1 MHAAILSRTGGA
13 PGGWKRRWYDRA
25 VKATIER
32 ERKLTAAPGFRLPD
46 DLPGEALPE
55 RELSSTYYD
64 TSDHRL
70 AAAAITLRYRSEP
83 GRDGAWQLKLPHD
96 GDRLELEYE
105 GAARRV
111 PAEVLEL
118 LTAHLRGRRPAP
130 VARLRTRRAGVLVRD
145 GERAVAEVVTD
156 AVDVFEGRRI
166 VRRFDEIEVEL
177 VDGDAAAMRAIV
189 RRLHRAGAADSDA
202 RPKLFQALDLPAV
215 RPPSRPRRRAPAK
228 EHVAAALREQ
238 YAAIVRHDPGTRLG
252 RDPEELHQMR
262 VATRRMRAILRAAGP
277 LLDPEW
283 VQSLRAEVG
292 WLGGALGPVRDL
304 DVLVDHL
311 KADAHV
317 LGATDERA
325 FLVLLRSLESEH
337 DADRAA
343 MLAVLRERRFVTLID
358 RLERETKAPPLT
370 AAGESLRALAAR
382 EFRRLRK
389 RVRALG
395 DHPPDADLH
404 AARIAVKR
412 ARYAAELAERSVG
425 KAATVVIRD
434 LKLLQDVLGD
444 HQDAAVAEDRIRALV
459 KPRTSAATA
468 IAAGR
473 VIERQHERR
482 RAARAAFPEAW
493 RAVERDAETVFL

>member
-1 MHAAILSRTGGA
+1 VSR
-13 PGGWKRRWYDRA
+13 YDRA

-55 RELSSTYYD
+55 RELHSTYHD

-70 AAAAITLRYRSEP
+70 AAAAITLRHRSER
-83 GRDGAWQLKLPHD
+83 GAGAWQLKLPHN

-105 GAARRV
+105 GTPRTV
-111 PAEVLEL
+111 PAAVLEL
-118 LTAHLRGRRPAP
+118 LTAQLRGRRPVP
-130 VARLRTRRAGVLVRD
+130 VARLRTRRSGVLVRD
-145 GERAVAEVVTD
+145 GDRALAEVVTD
-156 AVDVFEGRRI
+156 AVDVYQGRRI

-177 VDGDAAAMRAIV
+177 VDGDAADMRAIV
-189 RRLHRAGAADSDA
+189 RRLHRAGGVESDS

-215 RPPSRPRRRAPAK
+215 HPPRCPRRRAPAH

-238 YAAIVRHDPGTRLG
+238 YASIVRHDPGTRLG

-262 VATRRMRAILRAAGP
+262 VATRRTRAILRAARP

-283 VQSLRAEVG
+283 VRSLRAEVG

-304 DVLVDHL
+304 DVLVEHL
-311 KADAHV
+311 KADAHL
-317 LGATDERA
+317 LGDTDERA
-325 FLVLLRSLESEH
+325 FLVLLRSLESERE
-337 DADRAA
+337 ADRAA
-343 MLAVLRERRFVTLID
+343 MLQALREPRFVRLVD
-358 RLERETKAPPLT
+358 RLAAETTAPPLT
-370 AAGESLRALAAR
+370 PAGGSLQALAAR

-412 ARYAAELAERSVG
+412 ARYAAELAERSMDKG
-425 KAATVVIRD
+425 AAAVIRD
-434 LKLLQDVLGD
+434 LKMLQDVLGD
-444 HQDAAVAEDRIRALV
+444 HQDAAVAETRIRALV
-459 KPRTSAATA
+459 KPRTSVATA
-468 IAAGR
+468 LAAGR

-482 RAARAAFPEAW
+482 RAARAAFPKAW
-493 RAVERDAETVFL
+493 RTVERSAAGVFL

>member
-1 MHAAILSRTGGA
+1 VHAGILSR
-13 PGGWKRRWYDRA
+13 YDRA

-55 RELSSTYYD
+55 RELHSTYYD
-64 TSDHRL
+64 TPDHRL
-70 AAAAITLRYRSEP
+70 AAAAITLRHRLED
-83 GRDGAWQLKLPHD
+83 GAGAWQLKLPHD
-96 GDRLELEYE
+96 RDRLELEYD
-105 GAARRV
+105 GTSRTV

-118 LTAHLRGRRPAP
+118 LTAQLRGRRPVP
-130 VARLRTRRAGVLVRD
+130 VARLRTRRSGVLVRNGD
-145 GERAVAEVVTD
+145 RALAEVVTD
-156 AVDVFEGRRI
+156 AVDVYEGRRI

-177 VDGDAAAMRAIV
+177 VDGDTADMRAIV
-189 RRLHRAGAADSDA
+189 RRLHRAGAVESDS

-215 RPPSRPRRRAPAK
+215 RPPPRPRRRAPAP

-262 VATRRMRAILRAAGP
+262 VATRRMRAILRAARP

-283 VQSLRAEVG
+283 VRSLRAEVG

-304 DVLVDHL
+304 DVLVEHL

-317 LGATDERA
+317 LGDTDERA
-325 FLVLLRSLESEH
+325 FLVLLRSLESERE
-337 DADRAA
+337 ADRAA
-343 MLAVLRERRFVTLID
+343 MLDALREPRFVRLVD
-358 RLERETKAPPLT
+358 RLAAETAAPPLIP
-370 AAGESLRALAAR
+370 AGGSLRALAAH
-382 EFRRLRK
+382 ELRRLRK
-389 RVRALG
+389 RVRSLG
-395 DHPPDADLH
+395 DHPPDEDLH

-412 ARYAAELAERSVG
+412 ARYAAELAERSMG
-425 KAATVVIRD
+425 KGATAVIRD
-434 LKLLQDVLGD
+434 LKVLQDVLGD
-444 HQDAAVAEDRIRALV
+444 HQDAAVAETRIRALV
-459 KPRTSAATA
+459 KPRTSVATA

-482 RAARAAFPEAW
+482 RAARAAFPKAW
-493 RAVERDAETVFL
+493 RTVEHSAAGVFL